1 VKKLFCFL
9 ISGVLIFTGL
19 LSSCHSDKNVL
30 FSKPTPAEIV
40 TYLASD
46 SLQGRFPGTAG
57 NNAAADYIAMNFKN
71 AGLKPIAEIQA
82 LPNSTAKTQATD
94 IASSYFLP
102 FTARTIKG
110 IFRTQNVAGFLKG
123 TDSIMCHEIVIIGAH
138 YDHLG
143 LGGPDSPSREKD
155 TIAIHNGADDNASGC
170 ASVITLAY
178 EFAKHPTKR
187 SLLFIDFSAEEMG
200 LIGSKA
206 FTRDMDFYNFGMD
219 SVSYMA
225 MVNADMIG
233 HLKKGHFSIDGT
245 GTSPMSPKIVSDLS
259 EELHISQGKSGYGA
273 SDHTSFYLKNI
284 PVFFVHTPATVDYHT
299 PADDADKL
307 DYNGM
312 DSVIFVMQKLVR
324 RLGNMSESLPFTNTE
339 QDTEGASHH
348 GTKMKV
354 KLGLMPDVTGSCEY
368 GMSADIVVK
377 DKAAYKGGMR
387 SGDIILSINDRPVKN
402 VYVYM
407 NILSNI
413 NLGEVI
419 QVKIRRK
426 DKEMIFSI
434 LPTPVKKG
442 EGAME
447 GNN

>member
-1 VKKLFCFL
+1 MKKVFCFL
-9 ISGVLIFTGL
+9 VSGIVVFSGILN
-19 LSSCHSDKNVL
+19 SCKEYNNSL
-30 FSKPTPAEIV
+30 FPQPTPKEIV
-40 TYLASD
+40 SYLASD

-71 AGLKPIAEIQA
+71 AGLEPIAQIQA
-82 LPNSTAKTQATD
+82 LPNSTAKTQASD
-94 IASSYFLP
+94 IASSYLLP
-102 FTARTIKG
+102 FTARTSKG
-110 IFRTQNVAGFLKG
+110 IFRTQNVAGFVKG
-123 TDSIMCHEIVIIGAH
+123 TDSTMCHEVVIIGAH

-143 LGGPDSPSREKD
+143 LGGPESPSREKD
-155 TIAIHNGADDNASGC
+155 TIAVHNGADDNASGC

-245 GTSPMSPKIVSDLS
+245 GTSPLSPKIVSDLS
-259 EELHISQGKSGYGA
+259 DELHISQGKSGYGA
-273 SDHTSFYLKNI
+273 SDHTSFYLKHI

-307 DYNGM
+307 NYNGM
-312 DSVIFVMQKLVR
+312 DSVIFVMQKLVKK
-324 RLGNMSESLPFTNTE
+324 LGNMTDSLPFTNSE
-339 QDTEGASHH
+339 IEAEGASHH

-377 DKAAYKGGMR
+377 GKAAYKGGMR

-407 NILSNI
+407 DILSHI
-413 NLGEVI
+413 NPGQVI
-419 QVKIRRK
+419 QVKIKRK

-434 LPTPVKKG
+434 LPTAVKKG
-442 EGAME
+442 EGVMKH
-447 GNN
+447 NN